1 MKTEILLSLSGS
13 LVLCGCVSVYT
24 VKVPLASTGTV
35 FEDAP
40 HVTIED
46 RRPAEDL
53 ETHVGK
59 LFGPCQR
66 LYGDDT
72 YLPPKLVYL
81 EKLVADRIPAD
92 KPVRI
97 RLDRFDTIEYCEN
110 TASRAGAAAAYGA
123 SSATGNPVYM
133 PANTRPGGDSVQ
145 LRITGEING
154 EPFDVSR
161 GFDYENMRYGF
172 TQMPSA
178 NETYRETLRR
188 QLAEMAD
195 EIAGKVSD

>member
-1 MKTEILLSLSGS
+1 MKRNLLLSLAGS
-13 LVLCGCVSVYT
+13 VAFCGCTSVYT
-24 VKVPLASTGTV
+24 VKVPLASDEAV

-40 HVTIED
+40 HVAIDD
-46 RRPAEDL
+46 RRPAAEL
-53 ETHVGK
+53 ETHTGR
-59 LFGPCQR
+59 LFGPCAR
-66 LYGDDT
+66 HYGDDT
-72 YLPPKLVYL
+72 YLPSKLVYL
-81 EKLVADRIPAD
+81 ENLLAARVPAE
-92 KPVRI
+92 KAVRI

-123 SSATGNPVYM
+123 SSASGTPVYM
-133 PANTRPGGDSVQ
+133 PANTRPGGDSVH

-161 GFDYENMRYGF
+161 MFDYENMRYGF

-188 QLAEMAD
+188 QLGEMAD
-195 EIAGKVSD
+195 EIAAKLR